1 MIALTTLAVQS
12 APVCMDI
19 RCFIYV
25 VVMAVELFSY
35 KSETVFLQW
44 ST

>member
-1 MIALTTLAVQS
+1 MIALTTLALQS

-25 VVMAVELFSY
+25 VMAVELFSY
-35 KSETVFLQW
+35 K
-44 ST
+44 